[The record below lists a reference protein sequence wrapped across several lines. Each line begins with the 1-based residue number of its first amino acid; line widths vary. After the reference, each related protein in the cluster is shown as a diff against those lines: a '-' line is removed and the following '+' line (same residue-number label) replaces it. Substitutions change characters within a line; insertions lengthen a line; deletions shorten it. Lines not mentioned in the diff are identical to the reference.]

1 MKNNNE
7 IKTLP
12 SKVILSNGSIVT
24 LDELKEK
31 ERAEIQSCMCKNI
44 SNQISNYYST
54 KLEEWKNFVLVMTWF
69 SLLYLFGVWTTIL
82 TNNNFRKFRIW
93 IFYIYRI
100 FKFLLINPHLFA
112 LHTCIVPRPRI
123 RYPFPR
129 TTVFVFHA

>member
-31 ERAEIQSCMCKNI
+31 ERAEIQSRMCKNI

-54 KLEEWKNFVLVMTWF
+54 KLEEWKNFVLVMT
-69 SLLYLFGVWTTIL
+69 
-82 TNNNFRKFRIW
+82 
-93 IFYIYRI
+93 
-100 FKFLLINPHLFA
+100 
-112 LHTCIVPRPRI
+112 
-123 RYPFPR
+123 
-129 TTVFVFHA
+129 